1 MWLFRVAFPG
11 DDELPLVQP
20 NSAASC
26 SRTQTPYSSV
36 TSDVRFHKDYPMP
49 LSIQEG
55 LQRLGHQVRNVSGYV
70 VVQAMARNVDGTLTC
85 KSDPRKSG
93 LLYCSSGL

>member
-26 SRTQTPYSSV
+26 SRTQTPSSV
-36 TSDVRFHKDYPMP
+36 TSDVRFDKDYPMP

-55 LQRLGHQVRNVSGYV
+55 LQRLGHQVRNASAYV
-70 VVQAMARNVDGTLTC
+70 VVQAVARNVDGTLTG